1 MDALL
6 DGFTVALS
14 PVNLWWALAGAALGT
29 VVGVLPG
36 IGPALTVALLL
47 PVTFNLDPT
56 AALIMFAGIYY
67 GAMYGGSTTSILLNT
82 PGESATMVT
91 AIEGHQMARAGRAGA
106 ALSTAAIGSFVAGTI
121 STFALSMAAPGLVK
135 IALVFGPAEYFA
147 LMVLAFVMVCSLLG
161 ASLLRGL
168 TSLFIGLA
176 LGFIGIDGLSGE
188 SRFTFGIPYLQ
199 DGIDV
204 VIVAVGLFAVGEA
217 LAVLAEGARESA
229 VLPVGRGITMT
240 REEWSRSWRPWL
252 RGTAIGFPLGAL
264 PAGGAEL
271 PTLLSYAIE
280 KRLSKHPQEFGRGAL
295 EGVAG
300 PEAANN
306 ASAAGTLVP
315 LLTLGLPTSATAAI
329 LLAAFQQFGLQPGP
343 LLFEREPA
351 LVWGV
356 IASLYVGNV
365 MLLVLNL
372 PLVKLWVRLL
382 EIPRPQLCAGILVV
396 ATLGAYSVHRST
408 GDLLLLAAIGVLGLA
423 LRRLEMPV
431 APVMIGVI
439 LGPMADQQL
448 RRALAI
454 SDGDWSVFATR
465 PIAAALLVL
474 AVAAAFGPLI
484 RNRLTARGRAVRP
497 TSGH

>member
-6 DGFTVALS
+6 HGFSVALS
-14 PVNLWWALAGAALGT
+14 PANLWWALVGATLGT
-29 VVGVLPG
+29 AVGVLPG

-91 AIEGHQMARAGRAGA
+91 AIEGHQMARAGRGGA
-106 ALSTAAIGSFVAGTI
+106 ALSTAAIGSFVAGTLA
-121 STFALSMAAPGLVK
+121 TLALSVAAPSLVRL
-135 IALVFGPAEYFA
+135 ALLFGPAEYFA
-147 LMVLAFVMVCSLLG
+147 LMMLAFVMVCSLLG
-161 ASLLRGL
+161 PVAARAASPA
-168 TSLFIGLA
+168 SFIGLA
-176 LGFIGIDGLSGE
+176 LGFVGIDGLSGE
-188 SRFTFGIPYLQ
+188 AAPHVRHPLPARRHRCRDRRRRSLRRRRG
-199 DGIDV
+199 
-204 VIVAVGLFAVGEA
+204 A
-217 LAVLAEGARESA
+217 LGAGAGADAARSAAGRPPDLDDARRLARD
-229 VLPVGRGITMT
+229 RG
-240 REEWSRSWRPWL
+240 RPWL

-271 PTLLSYAIE
+271 PTLLSYAVE
-280 KRLSKHPQEFGRGAL
+280 KRLSRQPEEFGHGAI

-306 ASAAGTLVP
+306 AAAAGTLVP
-315 LLTLGLPTSATAAI
+315 LLTLGLPTSATAAV

-372 PLVKLWVRLL
+372 PLVRFWVKLLRF
-382 EIPRPQLCAGILVV
+382 
-396 ATLGAYSVHRST
+396 RSRSST
-408 GDLLLLAAIGVLGLA
+408 PAFSSSRRSAPTACIDPPAICCSSPPSARSASGLRA
-423 LRRLEMPV
+423 LDMPI
-431 APVMIGVI
+431 APVMIGLI
-439 LGPMADQQL
+439 LGPVADQQL

-454 SDGDWSVFATR
+454 SDGDWSVFVTR
-465 PIAAALLVL
+465 PIAATLLALALGALLW
-474 AVAAAFGPLI
+474 PLI
-484 RNRLTARGRAVRP
+484 RRRP
-497 TSGH
+497 G

>member
-1 MDALL
+1 MDSLL
-6 DGFTVALS
+6 QGFSVALS
-14 PVNLWWALAGAALGT
+14 PANLCWAFAGAALGT
-29 VVGVLPG
+29 AVGVLPG

-82 PGESATMVT
+82 PGETATMVT
-91 AIEGHQMARAGRAGA
+91 ALEGHQMARAGRGGA
-106 ALSTAAIGSFVAGTI
+106 ALSTAAIGSFVAGTLATI
-121 STFALSMAAPGLVK
+121 ALSFAAPLLVRM
-135 IALVFGPAEYFA
+135 ALLFGPGEYFA

-161 ASLLRGL
+161 PSLLRGL
-168 TSLFIGLA
+168 ASLFIGLA
-176 LGFIGIDGLSGE
+176 FGFVGIDGLSGE
-188 SRFTFGIPYLQ
+188 SRLTFGIPYLL

-217 LAVLAEGARESA
+217 LLVLTDDDASTEL
-229 VLPVGRGITMT
+229 LPAGRVSMT
-240 REEWSRSWRPWL
+240 REDWSRSWKAWI
-252 RGTAIGFPLGAL
+252 RGAAIGFPLGAL

-271 PTLLSYAIE
+271 PTLLSYAVE
-280 KRLSKHPQEFGRGAL
+280 KRLSPHAQEFGRGAI

-315 LLTLGLPTSATAAI
+315 LLTLGLPTSATAAV

-372 PLVKLWVRLL
+372 PLVRLWVLLLRL
-382 EIPRPQLCAGILVV
+382 PKPQLYAAILVI

-408 GDLLLLAAIGVLGLA
+408 GDLLLLAAIGALGFVLRKLD
-423 LRRLEMPV
+423 MPV
-431 APVMIGVI
+431 APVMIGLI

-454 SDGDWSVFATR
+454 SDGDWTVFATR
-465 PIAAALLVL
+465 PLAGSLLV
-474 AVAAAFGPLI
+474 VAGIVVLWPMLRARSRAA
-484 RNRLTARGRAVRP
+484 RTRT
-497 TSGH
+497 

>member
-6 DGFTVALS
+6 QGFSVALS
-14 PVNLWWALAGAALGT
+14 PANLGWAFAGATLGT
-29 VVGVLPG
+29 AVGVLPG

-82 PGESATMVT
+82 PGETATMVT
-91 AIEGHQMARAGRAGA
+91 ALEGHQMARAGRGGA
-106 ALSTAAIGSFVAGTI
+106 ALSTAAIGSFVAGTLATI
-121 STFALSMAAPGLVK
+121 ALSFAAP
-135 IALVFGPAEYFA
+135 ALVRMALIFGPAEYFA

-161 ASLLRGL
+161 PSLLRGL

-176 LGFIGIDGLSGE
+176 FGFVGIDGLSGE
-188 SRFTFGIPYLQ
+188 SRLTFGIPYLL

-217 LAVLAEGARESA
+217 LLVLSDDDAASE
-229 VLPVGRGITMT
+229 VLPAGRVSMT
-240 REEWSRSWRPWL
+240 RDDWSRSWKAWI
-252 RGTAIGFPLGAL
+252 RGAAIGFPLGAL

-271 PTLLSYAIE
+271 PTLLSYAVE
-280 KRLSKHPQEFGRGAL
+280 KRLSPHAHEFGRGAI

-315 LLTLGLPTSATAAI
+315 LLTLGLPTSATAAV

-343 LLFEREPA
+343 LLFEREPG

-372 PLVKLWVRLL
+372 PLVRLWVLL
-382 EIPRPQLCAGILVV
+382 LRIPKPQLYAAILVI

-408 GDLLLLAAIGVLGLA
+408 GDLLLLAAIGALGFVLRTLD
-423 LRRLEMPV
+423 MPV
-431 APVMIGVI
+431 APVMIGLI

-454 SDGDWSVFATR
+454 SDGDWTVFATR
-465 PIAAALLVL
+465 PIAATLLV
-474 AVAAAFGPLI
+474 VAGATVLWPMM
-484 RNRLTARGRAVRP
+484 RYRKR
-497 TSGH
+497 